1 MEVSSVRLVEEGK
14 AIHYPTVPVWTLLPS
29 GSVISGNLAPRV
41 AEFTSARAL
50 LLLLPELVLADAMMV
65 RGFNTCG
72 TVSQGRR
79 FSRLGTMGCLGS
91 RPHTRLKLW
100 GMKEPRWKRQV
111 DITRPGFFF
120 L

>member
-50 LLLLPELVLADAMMV
+50 LLLLLPELVLADAMMV

-79 FSRLGTMGCLGS
+79 FSRLGTMDCLGS
-91 RPHTRLKLW
+91 RSHTRLKLC
-100 GMKEPRWKRQV
+100 GMKESRWKR
-111 DITRPGFFF
+111 
-120 L
+120 